1 LDFVGVSIAN
11 QYSVCPWAFVST
23 VPMLV
28 LRVEIVTVEAV
39 VPTLDDEDAGALVFG
54 ADVLAGGDELPH
66 AARTAAAPAR
76 IGAAHQRLRIFHLS
90 RSRLPSLRISTYA
103 GTAKFNSAAN

>member
-1 LDFVGVSIAN
+1 
-11 QYSVCPWAFVST
+11 
-23 VPMLV
+23 MLV
-28 LRVEIVTVEAV
+28 LRVEIVTVEAL
-39 VPTLDDEDAGALVFG
+39 VPVPDEDAAGALVFG

-90 RSRLPSLRISTYA
+90 RSRLPSLRISTYRDA
-103 GTAKFNSAAN
+103 VKFNSAAN